1 MLRVGSI
8 NLNEDVSKELYQQM
22 DEYFSEM
29 ILMDQFDYS
38 MLLGEDEQFT
48 ERIAQVILDKENF
61 IIEKTYY
68 EDDETGE
75 PIIRY
80 YIKKEGEELSLNNLV
95 FFIERPTSIEIEI
108 SD

>member
-1 MLRVGSI
+1 MLRVGSV
-8 NLNEDVSKELYQQM
+8 NLTEEVSKELYQKM

-29 ILMDQFDYS
+29 ILMDQFEYS

-48 ERIAQVILDKENF
+48 EKLAQFILDKENF

-75 PIIRY
+75 PILRY
-80 YIKKEGEELSLNNLV
+80 YIKKEGEELSLSNLM
-95 FFIERPTSIEIEI
+95 FFIERPTSVEIEI
-108 SD
+108 NG